1 MSLNAATIEL
11 LLAKGLTGTDLLDVA
26 RSLEAG
32 KPRSAN
38 AERQQ
43 RYRDNK
49 RNVTR
54 NVTPPIDNTHTPNTL
69 PIEPNGSIAPKG
81 RKPKS
86 NRRLPDDW
94 QPEPLTAE
102 TAAMVQVWQ
111 PGRLERELAKF
122 KDYWK
127 SASGRKASK
136 DDWQAAWRFWLRNSE
151 DWNGNGTA
159 NRGTNQSG
167 KPQNGFVAA
176 CRDIANR
183 RFDGPSEDDGRPMRN
198 VTGTGV
204 TITQ

>member
-1 MSLNAATIEL
+1 MNLNAAALRLMAE
-11 LLAKGLTGTDLLDVA
+11 KGLTLSDVA
-26 RSLEAG
+26 EIVAANEA
-32 KPRSAN
+32 KADTTA
-38 AERQQ
+38 AERQ
-43 RYRDNK
+43 RRCRENK
-49 RNVTR
+49 RNGHMSHRDVTR
-54 NVTPPIDNTHTPNTL
+54 DPPIDNNHTPVTL

-102 TAAMVQVWQ
+102 TATMIQLWQ

-159 NRGTNQSG
+159 NRASNQSG
-167 KPQNGFVAA
+167 KPQNGFAAALRHVA
-176 CRDIANR
+176 DGS
-183 RFDGPSEDDGRPMRN
+183 FDEPFGIDR
-198 VTGTGV
+198 
-204 TITQ
+204 

>member
-1 MSLNAATIEL
+1 MNADAL
-11 LLAKGLTGTDLLDVA
+11 QFMLDKGLTLADAVELA
-26 RSLEAG
+26 RLVEAG

-54 NVTPPIDNTHTPNTL
+54 NVTPPIDNIHTPNTL

-102 TAAMVQVWQ
+102 TLAMVQLWE

-122 KDYWK
+122 RDYWK

-136 DDWQAAWRFWLRNSE
+136 DDWQAAWRFWLRNSD
-151 DWNGNGTA
+151 DWDKGNGTS
-159 NRGTNQSG
+159 NRASYQSG
-167 KPQNGFVAA
+167 KPRNGFAAALRHVA
-176 CRDIANR
+176 
-183 RFDGPSEDDGRPMRN
+183 DGPPVEPFGIDR
-198 VTGTGV
+198 
-204 TITQ
+204 

>member
-1 MSLNAATIEL
+1 MSMTSEQLQF
-11 LLAKGLTGTDLLDVA
+11 LADKGLSFADAIEFA
-26 RSLEAG
+26 RMMETQ

-49 RNVTR
+49 RNATR
-54 NVTPPIDNTHTPNTL
+54 NVTPPIDNNHTPNTL
-69 PIEPNGSIAPKG
+69 PIEPNGSIAPRG

-102 TAAMVQVWQ
+102 TLAMVQLWE

-122 KDYWK
+122 RDYWK

-136 DDWQAAWRFWLRNSE
+136 DDWQAAWRFWLRNSD
-151 DWNGNGTA
+151 DWDKGNGTS
-159 NRGTNQSG
+159 NRASYQSG
-167 KPQNGFVAA
+167 KPVNGFAA
-176 CRDIANR
+176 ALRHIA
-183 RFDGPSEDDGRPMRN
+183 DGPPVEPFGIDR
-198 VTGTGV
+198 
-204 TITQ
+204 